1 MKRVVLTTTDSNVYG
16 GASGYT
22 YTFPRQPDGTTA
34 IDVVVVGEGKNSKG
48 RVLSLVL
55 GIGKDKLE
63 KALDKPSR
71 PSKPRKRGRK
81 RSLASRKLRGSVAIQ
96 GA

>member
-34 IDVVVVGEGKNSKG
+34 IDVVVIGEGKNSKG
-48 RVLSLVL
+48 RVFSLVL

-63 KALDKPSR
+63 KGFWTNHHGH
-71 PSKPRKRGRK
+71 RGPENGGE
-81 RSLASRKLRGSVAIQ
+81 S